1 VGFVIVTSLSF
12 RARIGL
18 FPGTKGRDAMRGL
31 AWVIGAAMVLGMARE
46 APAQPAATD
55 PLAKIGHIVVIFE
68 ENRSFDTLFGDFPGA
83 NGRANAGD
91 NAIQIGADGK
101 PYATLPPVF
110 DAYEKKLDPRFPANL
125 PNAPFDI
132 GRFVPENQ
140 NTPDLVHRFYQEQMQ
155 INGGAMNRFAEVSDA
170 AGLAMGYYNMHDS
183 HLWKLAR
190 EFTLGDAMFHS
201 AFGGSFLNHTFLV
214 CSCALRWPEAPS
226 KIVAEVDAGGR
237 MVKDGQVTPDGYA
250 VNTSQSVYLHN
261 PKYTDESLLVPPQT
275 MPHIGDR
282 LDARG
287 IAWKWYSGGYDNAM
301 AGHPDKLFQYHH
313 QPLAYFRDLAPGT
326 PAQLAHLQDYTDL
339 LRDIAENSLPPVV
352 FYKPIGEFNLHP
364 GYADVTDGDVHL
376 GEIVA
381 KLQASPAYADMMIII
396 TSDENGGLWD
406 HVAPP
411 RRDKWGPG
419 TRIPLIVVGP
429 MVKRGYVDHTPYD
442 FGSILRTIEVRFG
455 AEPVAEPDANAY
467 AMRNMLR

>member
-1 VGFVIVTSLSF
+1 MRVMTWLLG
-12 RARIGL
+12 
-18 FPGTKGRDAMRGL
+18 AMLASGMAPL
-31 AWVIGAAMVLGMARE
+31 AWGQPT
-46 APAQPAATD
+46 APD

-91 NAIQIGADGK
+91 SALQVDADGK
-101 PYATLPPVF
+101 PYTTLPAVI
-110 DAYEKKLDPRFPANL
+110 DTSKKPPAIDPRFPAQL
-125 PNAPFDI
+125 SNAPFNI
-132 GRFVPENQ
+132 GAFVPENQ
-140 NTPDLVHRFYQEQMQ
+140 ETGDLVHRFYQEQMQ
-155 INGGAMNRFAEVSDA
+155 INGGAMNRFAGVSDA
-170 AGLAMGYYNMHDS
+170 AGLAMGYYDMRGT
-183 HLWKLAR
+183 HLWRLAR

-226 KIVAEVDAGGR
+226 KIVAQVDANGR

-282 LDARG
+282 LDAKG

-313 QPLAYFRDLAPGT
+313 QPLAYFKDLAPGT
-326 PAQLAHLQDYTDL
+326 PAQRAHLQDYTDFV
-339 LRDIAENSLPPVV
+339 RDIEQNTLPPVV

-364 GYADVTDGDVHL
+364 GYADVTDGDEHL
-376 GEIVA
+376 GAIVA

-429 MVKRGYVDHTPYD
+429 TVKRGYVDHTPYD

-455 AEPVAEPDANAY
+455 VEPVAEPDANAY
-467 AMRNMLR
+467 PMRNMLQ